1 MESNRI
7 SRQLKGYLEY
17 KHSLGFKLTHE
28 ATVLKRFAAYTQ
40 SIKYDGPLTTEI
52 VLKWVASGK
61 QSDKTMGRK
70 IEVIRPFSKYVYSFD
85 RESEI
90 IHSLIFKNVHERP
103 TPYIYSQSDVGT
115 LMDECQNLYSPDGIR
130 SYTTN
135 IIIGLLWSTG
145 MRPSEPVNLLNEDV
159 DFKNNTLHI
168 RKTKFSKER
177 YIPIHKSVTEQLRS
191 YRQWIEEKLGLK
203 SSKDPFFYTTGG
215 KKLTESSLAYAFKL
229 IRPCINSKP
238 TGYPYVS
245 LYDFRHTFACN
256 PILRWNEQ
264 GEDVNEKL
272 HVLST
277 YLGHVKPAD
286 TFWYLS
292 ETPEL
297 LKVSCSKYE
306 EQFGGNDDEI

>member
-7 SRQLKGYLEY
+7 SRQLKDYLEY

-28 ATVLKRFAAYTQ
+28 STVLKRFAAYTR
-40 SIKYDGPLTTEI
+40 SINYDGPLTTEI

-85 RESEI
+85 CESEI

-103 TPYIYSQSDVGT
+103 TPYIYSQSDVRT

-215 KKLTESSLAYAFKL
+215 KKLTKSSLAYAFKL

-238 TGYPYVS
+238 TGYPYVR

-256 PILRWNEQ
+256 TILRWNEQ

-292 ETPEL
+292 ATPEL